1 MPSRARRQFLYS
13 AHESGGRGALV
24 ALQKSSEMSAC
35 ICSSSSIDLQHG
47 DKIFH
52 QVTNARRG
60 TSCRNRLL
68 LHFILQRSMC
78 VHVLLRLAQLSQGS
92 LALNAHDVAQ
102 RSDDACTHAQVERVN
117 GDAV

>member
-1 MPSRARRQFLYS
+1 MR
-13 AHESGGRGALV
+13 
-24 ALQKSSEMSAC
+24 AC
-35 ICSSSSIDLQHG
+35 ICSSSSIGIDLQHG

-60 TSCRNRLL
+60 TSCRNRRL

-102 RSDDACTHAQVERVN
+102 RSDDARAYAQVERVY